1 MKEDFF
7 IKKGTMTYFITNIN
21 LTFET
26 DERISKLFKIEY
38 EAYRTLLIKF
48 KGNLCLDDVN
58 FLKKNDA
65 ELALDFLI
73 NFVKNPT

>member
-7 IKKGTMTYFITNIN
+7 IKKGTTTYFITNIN
-21 LTFET
+21 VALET

-38 EAYRTLLIKF
+38 KAYRTLLIKF
-48 KGNLCLDDVN
+48 KGNLYLDDVN

-65 ELALDFLI
+65 ELALDFLT
-73 NFVKNPT
+73 NFIKNPT

>member
-7 IKKGTMTYFITNIN
+7 IKKGTTTYFITNIN
-21 LTFET
+21 AALET

-38 EAYRTLLIKF
+38 RAYRTLLIKF
-48 KGNLCLDDVN
+48 KGNLYLNVVN

-73 NFVKNPT
+73 NFVKNPI

>member
-1 MKEDFF
+1 
-7 IKKGTMTYFITNIN
+7 MTYFITNIN
-21 LTFET
+21 VTIET
-26 DERISKLFKIEY
+26 DGRISKLFKIEY

-48 KGNLCLDDVN
+48 KGNLYLDDVN

>member
-1 MKEDFF
+1 
-7 IKKGTMTYFITNIN
+7 MTYFITNIN
-21 LTFET
+21 VTIET
-26 DERISKLFKIEY
+26 DKRISKLFKIEY

-48 KGNLCLDDVN
+48 KGNLYLDDVN

-73 NFVKNPT
+73 NFIKNPT

>member
-7 IKKGTMTYFITNIN
+7 IKKGTTTYFITNIN
-21 LTFET
+21 AALET

-38 EAYRTLLIKF
+38 KAYITLLIKF
-48 KGNLCLDDVN
+48 KGNLYLDDVN

-73 NFVKNPT
+73 NFIKNPI

>member
-1 MKEDFF
+1 
-7 IKKGTMTYFITNIN
+7 MTYFITNVN
-21 LTFET
+21 AALET

-38 EAYRTLLIKF
+38 KAYRTLLIKF
-48 KGNLCLDDVN
+48 KGNLYLDDVN

-73 NFVKNPT
+73 NFIKNPI

>member
-7 IKKGTMTYFITNIN
+7 IKKGTTTYFITNIN
-21 LTFET
+21 AALET

-38 EAYRTLLIKF
+38 KTYRTLLIKF
-48 KGNLCLDDVN
+48 KGNLYLDDVN

-73 NFVKNPT
+73 NFVKNPI

>member
-1 MKEDFF
+1 MS
-7 IKKGTMTYFITNIN
+7 YFVTNVN

-26 DERISKLFKIEY
+26 DKRISKLFKIEY
-38 EAYRTLLIKF
+38 KAYRTLLIKF
-48 KGNLCLDDVN
+48 KGNLYLDDVN

-65 ELALDFLI
+65 ELALDFLT

>member
-7 IKKGTMTYFITNIN
+7 IKKGTTTYFITNIN
-21 LTFET
+21 AALET

-38 EAYRTLLIKF
+38 KAYRTLLIKF
-48 KGNLCLDDVN
+48 KGNLYLDDVN

-65 ELALDFLI
+65 KLALDFLT
-73 NFVKNPT
+73 NFIKNPT

>member
-1 MKEDFF
+1 
-7 IKKGTMTYFITNIN
+7 MTYFITNIN
-21 LTFET
+21 VTIET

-48 KGNLCLDDVN
+48 KGNLYLYDVN

>member
-7 IKKGTMTYFITNIN
+7 IKKGTTTYFITNIN
-21 LTFET
+21 AALET

-38 EAYRTLLIKF
+38 KAYRTLLIKF
-48 KGNLCLDDVN
+48 KGNLYLDDVN
-58 FLKKNDA
+58 FLKKNNA

-73 NFVKNPT
+73 NFIKNQI

>member
-1 MKEDFF
+1 
-7 IKKGTMTYFITNIN
+7 MTYFITNIN
-21 LTFET
+21 VTIET
-26 DERISKLFKIEY
+26 DKRISKLFKIEY

-48 KGNLCLDDVN
+48 KGNLYLDDVN